1 MIFSIV
7 CSVFNS
13 EKYIKDCLNSI
24 ISCSFSDWE
33 LIILD
38 DGSTDSTGLICDNY
52 AKMDSR
58 IKVYHNNNVGPY
70 NERIK
75 GFLLSKG
82 EYILNIDADDSFCA
96 NIFDTLLTIISNSN
110 PDLIIFNENAVSEKA
125 NNKLDTNIYNE
136 MLLHDKNEIFKN
148 YFKNYLL
155 MQGLHRKCFKRS
167 LLDNAFDLSPRD
179 SRMFEDGLFSL
190 KILNASNNVFF
201 CNECLY
207 NYREINDESLTKKFK
222 KYNSFDFGIVLEKMI
237 MIDDNSSLEKQTKAD
252 CLSQIILLLIN
263 YVVFMSKNGSTKKQ
277 IKNLRNNETIKK
289 ILKFNV
295 SKRRLGKRRF
305 VLFAFANR
313 QFTLLKFLCG
323 MIDYEI

>member
-1 MIFSIV
+1 MMFSIV
-7 CSVFNS
+7 CSVYNS
-13 EKYIKDCLNSI
+13 ERYIKDCLNSI
-24 ISCSFSDWE
+24 LSCSFSDWE

-38 DGSTDSTGLICDNY
+38 DGSTDSTGLICDKY
-52 AKMDSR
+52 AKTDSR

-82 EYILNIDADDSFCA
+82 EYILNIDADDSFCT
-96 NIFDTLLTIISNSN
+96 NVFDALLTIISKSN
-110 PDLIIFNENAVSEKA
+110 LIIFNENVISGKA
-125 NNKLDTNIYNE
+125 SNKLDTNIYNE
-136 MLLHDKNEIFKN
+136 TLLHDKNEIFKN

-167 LLDNAFDLSPRD
+167 LLDDTFDLSPRD

-190 KILNASNNVFF
+190 KILNASYNVFF

-207 NYREINDESLTKKFK
+207 NYREINDESLTKRFK
-222 KYNSFDFGIVLEKMI
+222 KYESFDFGIVLEKMNI
-237 MIDDNSSLEKQTKAD
+237 IDANSNLEKQTKYE
-252 CLSQIILLLIN
+252 CLSQIMLLLIN
-263 YVVFMSKNGSTKKQ
+263 YVVFMSKNGSQKAQ
-277 IKNLRNNETIKK
+277 IKKLRNSETIKK
-289 ILKFNV
+289 ILKFKV

-313 QFTLLKFLCG
+313 QFTLLKFLCR
-323 MIDYEI
+323 MINNEI

>member
-1 MIFSIV
+1 MFSIV
-7 CSVFNS
+7 CSVYNS

-24 ISCSFSDWE
+24 LSCSFSDWE

-52 AKMDSR
+52 AKKDSR
-58 IKVYHNNNVGPY
+58 IKVYHNNNIGPY

-82 EYILNIDADDSFCA
+82 EYILNIDADDSFCT
-96 NIFDTLLTIISNSN
+96 NVFDVLLTIISNNN
-110 PDLIIFNENAVSEKA
+110 PDLIIFNENVISEKA
-125 NNKLDTNIYNE
+125 NSKLDTNIYNE
-136 MLLHDKNEIFKN
+136 TLLDDKNEIFKN

-167 LLDNAFDLSPRD
+167 LLDDTFDLSPRD

-190 KILNASNNVFF
+190 KILSASYNVFF

-222 KYNSFDFGIVLEKMI
+222 KYESFDFGIVLEKLN
-237 MIDDNSSLEKQTKAD
+237 MIDANSDLEKQTKD
-252 CLSQIILLLIN
+252 ECLSQIMLLLIN
-263 YVVFMSKNGSTKKQ
+263 YVVLMSKNGSQKKQ
-277 IKNLRNNETIKK
+277 IKKLRNNETIKK
-289 ILKFNV
+289 ILKFKV

-305 VLFAFANR
+305 VLFAFAYR
-313 QFTLLKFLCG
+313 QFTLLKFLCR
-323 MIDYEI
+323 MINNEI